1 MTEAWQQALIGLPMA
16 TFLGV
21 QALMFRRMMNTYQ
34 KSDVDNKVNELKES
48 IDRRFEEHG
57 KVLNDNTEAL
67 HEVAVSLAVLS
78 TKLEERT

>member
-1 MTEAWQQALIGLPMA
+1 MTETMQQVLIGLPMA

-34 KSDVDNKVNELKES
+34 KTEVDTKVNELKES
-48 IDRRFEEHG
+48 IDARFEEHSE
-57 KVLNDNTEAL
+57 VLTKNTEAL
-67 HEVAVSLAVLS
+67 QEVAVSLAVLS

>member
-1 MTEAWQQALIGLPMA
+1 MTDTLQQILIGLPMA

-34 KSDVDNKVNELKES
+34 KTEVDTKVNELKES
-48 IDRRFEEHG
+48 IDKRFEEHSE
-57 KVLNDNTEAL
+57 VLNQNTDAL